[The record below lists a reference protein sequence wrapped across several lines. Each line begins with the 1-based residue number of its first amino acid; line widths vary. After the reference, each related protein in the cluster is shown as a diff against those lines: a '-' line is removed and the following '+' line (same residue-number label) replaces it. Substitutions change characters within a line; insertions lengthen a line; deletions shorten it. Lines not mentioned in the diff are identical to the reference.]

1 MNTIKPADDKR
12 SDHNDSKLERTFLN
26 FKHGAQVEPSKN
38 EPKVAGVEAV
48 DEPGATAYDIKL

>member
-12 SDHNDSKLERTFLN
+12 SDHNGTKLERTFQN
-26 FKHGAQVEPSKN
+26 IKHGAQVEPSEN
-38 EPKVAGVEAV
+38 EPKVAGVETV